1 VKKLPPRSRATAQRV
16 LDRAAR
22 RILKEKLD
30 GQKPRRQTEDKPSTT
45 TTSVWGLE

>member
-1 VKKLPPRSRATAQRV
+1 MSVPPSSRAAAQRV

-30 GQKPRRQTEDKPSTT
+30 GQKPRRQTKVEPTT
-45 TTSVWGLE
+45 TTSVWGLK